1 MIRTARTTAEVE
13 ARIEKMRTFPRDD
26 LEKSWIRIHGCNPPK
41 GVKRRFLERAIAYH
55 LQTTAFGGLR
65 PRTFKALMAVL
76 AGQRNVGREG
86 SAISSLRPGSR
97 LVREWNGRSHHV
109 HVLENG
115 FAFKGRVYRSLS
127 AIAREITGA
136 RWSGPRFFGT

>member
-1 MIRTARTTAEVE
+1 MTRSPRTTAEVE
-13 ARIEKMRTFPRDD
+13 ARIEELRSSPRGE
-26 LEKSWIRIHGCNPPK
+26 LETSWIRIHGCNPPK

-55 LQTTAFGGLR
+55 LQTKAFGGLR
-65 PRTFKALMAVL
+65 PRIRKALMEVL
-76 AGQRNVGREG
+76 AGQRNLGSEG
-86 SAISSLRPGSR
+86 SAMSPLRPGSR

-109 HVLENG
+109 HVLDNG

>member
-1 MIRTARTTAEVE
+1 MTRSPRTMAEVE
-13 ARIEKMRTFPRDD
+13 ARIEEMRTFPRDE
-26 LEKSWIRIHGCNPPK
+26 LETSWIRIHGCNPPK

-55 LQTTAFGGLR
+55 LQTRAFGGLR
-65 PRTFKALMAVL
+65 PRARKALMEVL
-76 AGQRNVGREG
+76 AGQRIVGCEG
-86 SAISSLRPGSR
+86 SAMSPFRPGSR

-109 HVLENG
+109 HVLDNG